1 MRPALSGQ
9 DRPID
14 GRWLGSTA
22 DGVRSRHFHRCETS
36 PGDGRVLPGRKGAAA
51 GVALEEGHADDLPS
65 AVFQALCSLEMVEVG
80 AGEPFAA
87 GVLQPFTV
95 RPARGKREKAAMALD
110 GRRRLLALATPR

>member
-1 MRPALSGQ
+1 
-9 DRPID
+9 
-14 GRWLGSTA
+14 
-22 DGVRSRHFHRCETS
+22 
-36 PGDGRVLPGRKGAAA
+36 
-51 GVALEEGHADDLPS
+51 
-65 AVFQALCSLEMVEVG
+65 MVEVG